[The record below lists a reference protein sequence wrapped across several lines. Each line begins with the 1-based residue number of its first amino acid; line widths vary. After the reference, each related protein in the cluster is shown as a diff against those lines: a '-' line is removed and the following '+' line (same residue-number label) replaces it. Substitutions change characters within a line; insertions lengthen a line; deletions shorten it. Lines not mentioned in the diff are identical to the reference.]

1 MREYNTVSIL
11 LKFGHIISSCIWFG
25 TVVSIG
31 VLLYLN
37 HESGSSDEL
46 KAFNLG
52 IHYLDNFLIGPSVV
66 VSIMSGV
73 FLCFSNNLQL
83 FACRWVLKK
92 WLFSLVAVAFGLIWL
107 APWLREME
115 IICRINQFMV
125 FTIPGY
131 YRTYYLN
138 QVSLLLQ
145 EVMLLNLILIS
156 LLKPCA
162 GHKNCVHCRE
172 RFAYVEVRKTKPT
185 QIAP

>member
-1 MREYNTVSIL
+1 MREYNSVSIV
-11 LKFGHIISSCIWFG
+11 LKFGHIISSCVWFG
-25 TVVSIG
+25 AVVSIG

-37 HESGSSDEL
+37 HESGSSEEL
-46 KAFNLG
+46 NAFNLG
-52 IHYLDNFLIGPSVV
+52 IHYLDNFLIGPSVA

-92 WLFSLVAVAFGLIWL
+92 WLGSLIAVAFGLIWL
-107 APWLREME
+107 APWLRQME

-131 YRTYYLN
+131 YRTYYLDHA
-138 QVSLLLQ
+138 SLLVQ

-172 RFAYVEVRKTKPT
+172 RFAYKK
-185 QIAP
+185 A